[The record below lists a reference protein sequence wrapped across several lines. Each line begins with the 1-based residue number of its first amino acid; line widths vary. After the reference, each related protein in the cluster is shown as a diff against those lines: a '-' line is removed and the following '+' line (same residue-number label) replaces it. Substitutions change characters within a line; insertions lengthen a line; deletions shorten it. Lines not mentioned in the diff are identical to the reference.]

1 MHGGERLERRTSLAL
16 AASTPHIHAASR
28 LGAMV
33 SLFELSTDLLATVG
47 PDGRFAELSP
57 SWRVVGWSEQELKA
71 KPFSE
76 FIHLDDRE
84 HTGEMIAKAKL
95 APAVITFE
103 ARFRH
108 SDGNWCWLAFKLRS
122 DGETLY
128 LAAKDVTERKL
139 LELRTI
145 HDDLTGLPNRALVM
159 DRLAHALHR
168 GGRTGGGRG
177 GPFLPPPTPPTRDR
191 DRRARTGAGG

>member
-1 MHGGERLERRTSLAL
+1 MHGGERLERRTSLVL
-16 AASTPHIHAASR
+16 AASTPHIHAATR
-28 LGAMV
+28 LDAMV

-71 KPFSE
+71 KPFSK

-84 HTGEMIAKAKL
+84 QTREAIAQAEMSH
-95 APAVITFE
+95 AVVTFE

-122 DGETLY
+122 DGET
-128 LAAKDVTERKL
+128 
-139 LELRTI
+139 
-145 HDDLTGLPNRALVM
+145 
-159 DRLAHALHR
+159 
-168 GGRTGGGRG
+168 
-177 GPFLPPPTPPTRDR
+177 
-191 DRRARTGAGG
+191 